1 MFYLELLENQMLKEQ
16 LKHHFKSSFRNSEKI
31 EEILSGF
38 EKTYLRALERRIEE
52 LSQCP
57 EEQLPID
64 YIQAKR
70 DILEMHLWLE
80 IFIEALTEMVSS
92 PTQKA
97 MNMRLQT
104 NSAMLDRLF
113 QLLLPFE
120 QKILELRAER
130 IVANQGA
137 NLHRALDTIKG
148 MIQKASQKKNI
159 DLQIISKILKDQEAF
174 FRHISQF
181 FHDKIPEWEKTVV
194 SNARGL
200 LFSDPKR
207 FPFSAVYTLQGN
219 LYIFLEIVG
228 HFIGMGTT
236 KIGCRAVKLQTG
248 EVFALIKS
256 RTDFQ
261 EIEDP
266 EQIEN
271 QRELFFYETV
281 KEAKTLERFVHQQ
294 GIVQLRDRFA
304 FLINGV
310 KQLFLIEDYFKDG
323 ALEKHL
329 KDPKNCD
336 LDIKQKVSIAVQILT
351 GARNISEA
359 KYVHGD
365 LKPDNI
371 LVDLESFPIPI
382 AVITDFNGAFPID
395 QTNSTNLLINT
406 SHWCPPE
413 LALIIDSDDKSLEAK
428 DRLIAYL
435 PYKDIWSL
443 GLIFYELFFEESLP
457 WSNENDEKAF
467 KTIAHLKENW
477 IPSRF
482 SKSPFYSLI
491 RKMTSIDPKKR
502 PTTDEAFDLFLQACK
517 KLVISP

>member
-1 MFYLELLENQMLKEQ
+1 MLKEQ

-38 EKTYLRALERRIEE
+38 EKDYLRALERRIDE

-57 EEQLPID
+57 DEQLPID

-92 PTQKA
+92 PTRKA

-113 QLLLPFE
+113 QLLVPLE
-120 QKILELRAER
+120 QKALELRAER
-130 IVANQGA
+130 ILANQGTKV
-137 NLHRALDTIKG
+137 HHALETIKG
-148 MIQKASQKKNI
+148 LLQKASEKKNI
-159 DLQIISKILKDQEAF
+159 DLHIISKILKDQETF
-174 FRHISQF
+174 FRLISQF

-194 SNARGL
+194 GNARGL
-200 LFSDPKR
+200 LFSDPER

-256 RTDFQ
+256 RTDFA
-261 EIEDP
+261 EIENP
-266 EQIEN
+266 QEIEN
-271 QRELFFYETV
+271 QREIFFYETV
-281 KEAKTLERFVHQQ
+281 KEAKTLERFAHQQ

-304 FLINGV
+304 FLVNGI
-310 KQLFLIEDYFKDG
+310 KQIFLIEDYFKNG
-323 ALEKHL
+323 SLEKHL
-329 KDPKNCD
+329 DNPKNCG
-336 LDIKQKVSIAVQILT
+336 LDIKQKISIAVQILT
-351 GARNISEA
+351 GVRHICEA

-365 LKPDNI
+365 LKSANI

-382 AVITDFNGAFPID
+382 AAISDFNSAFPID
-395 QTNSTNLLINT
+395 QTNSMNLLIHT
-406 SHWCPPE
+406 PHWCPPE
-413 LALIIDSDDKSLEAK
+413 LASILDSDDKSLEAK

-435 PYKDIWSL
+435 PYKDIWSV
-443 GLIFYELFFEESLP
+443 GLIFYELFFEEGLP
-457 WSNENDEKAF
+457 WNKESPKQSLTTA
-467 KTIAHLKENW
+467 AHLKENW

-502 PTTDEAFDLFLQACK
+502 PSADEAFDLFLQACK